1 MAKHGKKYRSAVA
14 MYDRSKS
21 YSPKEACEILKKFPR
36 AKFDETVEV
45 SVRLGVDPRHA
56 DQMIRGA
63 IVLPHGTG
71 ATVRVAVFT
80 RGEKQQQARDAGAD
94 VVGAE
99 DLVERVQGGFTDFDV
114 VIASPDMMALVG
126 RLGRVLGPRGLM
138 PNPKTGTV
146 TPDVAKAVADSKGGK
161 VEYRTEKAG
170 IVQAPI
176 GKASFTADKLADNL
190 ITIVDALNRAKPS
203 TAKGTYMMSVTVSAT
218 MSPGVRVD
226 ANDGIFAKT

>member
-1 MAKHGKKYRSAVA
+1 
-14 MYDRSKS
+14 
-21 YSPKEACEILKKFPR
+21 
-36 AKFDETVEV
+36 
-45 SVRLGVDPRHA
+45 
-56 DQMIRGA
+56 
-63 IVLPHGTG
+63 
-71 ATVRVAVFT
+71 VRVAVFT
-80 RGEKQQQARDAGAD
+80 RGEKQAQAREAGAD

-146 TPDVAKAVADSKGGK
+146 TPDVAKAVSDSKGGK

-176 GKASFTADKLADNL
+176 GKASFTADKLAANL
-190 ITIVDALNRAKPS
+190 ITIIDALNRAKPS

-226 ANDGIFAKT
+226 SNDAVFAKT